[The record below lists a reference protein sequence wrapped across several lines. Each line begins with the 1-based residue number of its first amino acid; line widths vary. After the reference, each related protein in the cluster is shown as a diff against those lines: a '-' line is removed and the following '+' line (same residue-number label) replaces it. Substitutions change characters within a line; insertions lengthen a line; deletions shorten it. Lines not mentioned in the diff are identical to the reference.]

1 MFSSRSIERLTGTLL
16 VPSFVAFPAHILAL
30 EAEPINV

>member
-16 VPSFVAFPAHILAL
+16 ATIFVAFPAHIVAL
-30 EAEPINV
+30 EAEPFNV